1 MAGTKEIRVKIAS
14 IKSTQKITRAMQMVA
29 ASKMRRAQ
37 ERMRAAQPYADRI
50 RNVIGHLRL
59 ANPNSR
65 HPYLVEREVKA
76 VGIIIVSTDRGLC
89 GSLNV
94 NVFKQVLAATREWQD
109 QGVEVHLSLIGSKA
123 LQFFRRLKLPVV
135 ASIANIGD
143 KPRIKDL
150 IGGVDAMLELYRD
163 GKIDRLF
170 VAGNRFINTMTQRPG
185 LKQMLPP
192 ETLDAGELQERWD
205 YIYEPGADQLIS
217 GFMIRYIEAQVYRVV
232 IENIACEM
240 AARMVAMKS
249 ATDNAGKIIDE
260 LQLIYNKARQAA
272 ITKEISEIVG
282 GAAAV

>member
-14 IKSTQKITRAMQMVA
+14 IKSTQKITKAMEMVA
-29 ASKMRRAQ
+29 ASKMRRVQ
-37 ERMRAAQPYADRI
+37 ERMRAARPYSDRI
-50 RNVIGHLRL
+50 LNVIGHLRV

-65 HPYLVEREVKA
+65 NPFLAEREVKA
-76 VGIIIVSTDRGLC
+76 VGIIVVSTDRGLC

-94 NVFKQVLAATREWQD
+94 NVFKQVLTAAREWQTK
-109 QGVEVHLSLIGSKA
+109 GVEVHLCLIGSKA
-123 LQFFRRLKLPVV
+123 LQFFRRLKLPIV
-135 ASIANIGD
+135 ASMTNIGD
-143 KPRIKDL
+143 KPHMKDL

-163 GKIDRLF
+163 ARIDRLLI
-170 VAGNRFINTMTQRPG
+170 AGNKFINTMTQKPVV
-185 LKQMLPP
+185 LQMLPA
-192 ETLDAGELQERWD
+192 ETRDASELQERWD
-205 YIYEPGADQLIS
+205 YIYEPTPDQLVA
-217 GFMIRYIEAQVYRVV
+217 GFMIRYIEASVYRVV

-260 LQLIYNKARQAA
+260 LQLVYNKARQAA

>member
-1 MAGTKEIRVKIAS
+1 MAGTKEIRVKISS
-14 IKSTQKITRAMQMVA
+14 IKSTQKITKAMEMVA

-37 ERMRAAQPYADRI
+37 DRMRAARPYADHI
-50 RNVIGHLRL
+50 RSVIGHLRL
-59 ANPNSR
+59 ANQNSS
-65 HPYLVEREVKA
+65 HPFLAEREVKS
-76 VGIIIVSTDRGLC
+76 VGIIVVSSDRGLC
-89 GSLNV
+89 GSLNI
-94 NVFKQVLAATREWQD
+94 NVFKQVLAAAREWQTK
-109 QGVEVHLSLIGSKA
+109 GVEVHLCLIGSKA

-135 ASIANIGD
+135 ASMTQLGD

-163 GKIDRLF
+163 AKIDRLF
-170 VAGNRFINTMTQRPG
+170 IAGNKFINTMTQQPLVR
-185 LKQMLPP
+185 QMLPA
-192 ETLDAGELQERWD
+192 ETTDAADLQERWD
-205 YIYEPGADQLIS
+205 YIYEPAADQLIS
-217 GFMIRYIEAQVYRVV
+217 GFMIRYIEAQVYRAV
-232 IENIACEM
+232 IENLACEM